1 MVKGVIKLPKRSVLS
16 CGDKI
21 LNGRYEILKVIH
33 SSGMSNVYLVSDSNL
48 NKQWCLKEIRK
59 SEAGRDQVEYF
70 SLLQEANI
78 MKSLNHTSIP
88 RITTIEQDGDSIFI
102 IMDYVD
108 GMSVKSWLMR
118 RGKISQDVVV
128 SWMKQITQVVMYL
141 HNRKQPIF
149 YRDMKPDNVMIQGD
163 GNIKLLDFG
172 ISVVIK
178 EPGQVIEKALGTDGY
193 AAPEQ
198 RRRGN
203 VCDLRSDIYA
213 MGKTMYYMLTG
224 INPSQIP
231 KDTPLRSVREVD
243 SSISIG
249 LEQIVNKCIQEN
261 PDDRYQSCEEL
272 LYALQNYKT
281 LDTKYRNSIRRKC
294 TTVLILFLSSIFI
307 LITSLI
313 PLNLYNN
320 QQEKEYAR
328 LTTVAEQSGKAE
340 DYEAVLDVNALTIK
354 PYLGYIDAIKVD
366 GVFTKEEEADLL
378 GYINPNLEELKLQQ
392 DYGALA
398 FSMGKLYWFYY
409 QGNSQEEGMITS
421 VKWFE
426 DAKVSGYEPELAEV
440 YYQLGTF
447 KRNISVSVTES
458 ADAGM
463 YKDYWDNLIKAKEV
477 DNGELVNLQLN
488 LAISSC
494 ISTYAYNL
502 KVDGVTYEELTTEI
516 ESLQKYINTYTP
528 SLEKAQTS
536 YDSLVQTVSGL
547 SDKVNS
553 VYGVGGVE

>member
-1 MVKGVIKLPKRSVLS
+1 MPKRSVLS

-294 TTVLILFLSSIFI
+294 TTVLILFLSSISI

-328 LTTVAEQSGKAE
+328 LITVAEQSGKAE

-463 YKDYWDNLIKAKEV
+463 YKNYWDNLIKAKEV

-553 VYGVGGVE
+553 VYGVGGVD

>member
-1 MVKGVIKLPKRSVLS
+1 MPKRSVLS

>member
-1 MVKGVIKLPKRSVLS
+1 MPKRSVLS

-463 YKDYWDNLIKAKEV
+463 YKNYWDNLIKAKEV

-553 VYGVGGVE
+553 VYGVGGVD

>member
-1 MVKGVIKLPKRSVLS
+1 MPKRSVLS

-463 YKDYWDNLIKAKEV
+463 YKDYWGNLIKAKEV

-553 VYGVGGVE
+553 VYGVGGVD

>member
-1 MVKGVIKLPKRSVLS
+1 MPKRSVLS

-118 RGKISQDVVV
+118 KGKISQDVVV

-178 EPGQVIEKALGTDGY
+178 ESGQVIEKALGTDGY

-426 DAKVSGYEPELAEV
+426 GAKVSGYEPELAEV

-553 VYGVGGVE
+553 VYGVGGVD

>member
-1 MVKGVIKLPKRSVLS
+1 MPKRSVLS

-340 DYEAVLDVNALTIK
+340 DYVAVLDVNALTIK

-409 QGNSQEEGMITS
+409 RGNSQEEGMITS

-463 YKDYWDNLIKAKEV
+463 YKNYWDNLIKAKEV

-553 VYGVGGVE
+553 VYGVGGVD

>member
-1 MVKGVIKLPKRSVLS
+1 MPKRSVLS

-463 YKDYWDNLIKAKEV
+463 YKNYWDNLIKAKEV

-553 VYGVGGVE
+553 VYDVGGVD

>member
-1 MVKGVIKLPKRSVLS
+1 MPKRSVLS

-59 SEAGRDQVEYF
+59 SEAGRDKVEYY

-88 RITTIEQDGDSIFI
+88 RITTIEEDGDSIFI

-108 GMSVKSWLMR
+108 GMSIKSWLMR
-118 RGKISQDVVV
+118 KGKINQEIVVT
-128 SWMKQITQVVMYL
+128 WMKQITQVVMYL

-149 YRDMKPDNVMIQGD
+149 YRDMKPDNVMIQSD

-178 EPGQVIEKALGTDGY
+178 EPGQVIDRALGTSGY

-198 RRRGN
+198 SKRGN

-224 INPSQIP
+224 INPSQVP
-231 KDTPLRSVREVD
+231 KDTPLRSVRDID

-249 LEQIVNKCIQEN
+249 LERIVNKCIQEN
-261 PDDRYQSCEEL
+261 PDNRYQSCEEL

-294 TTVLILFLSSIFI
+294 TTVLILLLSSIFI
-307 LITSLI
+307 LVASLI
-313 PLNLYNN
+313 PLKLYNS
-320 QQEKEYAR
+320 QQEKEYER
-328 LTTVAEQSGKAE
+328 LSIVAEQSGKAE
-340 DYEAVLDVNALTIK
+340 DYEAVLDINALSIK
-354 PYLGYIDAIKVD
+354 PYLGYVDAIKVD
-366 GVFTKEEEADLL
+366 GVFTKDEELALL
-378 GYINPNLEELKLQQ
+378 SYINPNLEELKVRE

-398 FSMGKLYWFYY
+398 FNMGKLYWFYY
-409 QGNSQEEGMITS
+409 QSNNQEEGMITS
-421 VKWFE
+421 VKWFK
-426 DAKVSGYEPELAEV
+426 DAKDAGYEPELSEV
-440 YYQLGTF
+440 YYQLGMF

-458 ADAGM
+458 SDAGM
-463 YKDYWDNLIKAKEV
+463 YREYWDNLINAKEV

-502 KVDGVTYEELTTEI
+502 KSDGVTYEEISSELDN
-516 ESLQKYINTYTP
+516 LQSYVKSYTP
-528 SLEKAQTS
+528 SLEKAQSS
-536 YDSLVQTVSGL
+536 YDSLVQTVNNLPS
-547 SDKVNS
+547 KVNS
-553 VYGVGGVE
+553 VYGVGGAE